1 MTDRPKFDPTKPVE
15 FVEGD
20 GKVWPI
26 RILATDRTGS
36 DFPIIGLSNHGTHE
50 TLHEFT
56 ADGTAR
62 AWTGEHGAH
71 LRNRMVRREGWVRM
85 YRFGGFGRTVYR
97 SEEEA
102 RSDSEY
108 SPHFQCVARIEWDE
122 PADA

>member
-62 AWTGEHGAH
+62 AWTGHHGAH
-71 LRNRMVRREGWVRM
+71 LRNRMVRREGWVRVHG
-85 YRFGGFGRTVYR
+85 RGNDAAVWGPDIFGNT
-97 SEEEA
+97 EA
-102 RSDSEY
+102 AGSASLLW
-108 SPHFQCVARIEWDE
+108 HVARIEWEE
-122 PADA
+122 PA